1 MGGRGRKIVV
11 QGWIWAKTEDL
22 MQKITKAIVKSTVLI
37 KKKIVINE
45 LYLL

>member
-1 MGGRGRKIVV
+1 
-11 QGWIWAKTEDL
+11 

-45 LYLL
+45 LYLLWSLKSSREV